1 MSCIIPSIRVV
12 IPRWAEA
19 WLGPGAISSHRAQG
33 AGSLPPPRRR
43 ASSWGPDSPESLLL
57 RGLLIQGSAGLR
69 WGPCGSV
76 LTQLRGCHPLSAR
89 RQLCGFRGP
98 RPALPAEQ
106 QRPVCGR
113 RGGSGRLRVGCVTSA
128 FRGEATVKR
137 RALNQS
143 HGPCVALP
151 VTPVLSGT
159 ERRALQVGTLS
170 LATAASCCP
179 AGVWPRRA
187 VLAVPGGRTHATCQR
202 PRCPRVSGRLPE
214 APLAPEQ
221 VSPRACRPQ
230 GVLQTALP
238 RLRACEF
245 PRGACLREEEWV
257 HGAMQTRFWL

>member
-12 IPRWAEA
+12 LPRWAEA

-151 VTPVLSGT
+151 VTPALSGT
-159 ERRALQVGTLS
+159 ERRALQVGPS
-170 LATAASCCP
+170 P
-179 AGVWPRRA
+179 WPRPPPA
-187 VLAVPGGRTHATCQR
+187 VLLACGRGGLSSLSQAAAPT
-202 PRCPRVSGRLPE
+202 PRVSVPVVPVFRGGCPRPPSLP
-214 APLAPEQ
+214 
-221 VSPRACRPQ
+221 SR
-230 GVLQTALP
+230 
-238 RLRACEF
+238 
-245 PRGACLREEEWV
+245 
-257 HGAMQTRFWL
+257 